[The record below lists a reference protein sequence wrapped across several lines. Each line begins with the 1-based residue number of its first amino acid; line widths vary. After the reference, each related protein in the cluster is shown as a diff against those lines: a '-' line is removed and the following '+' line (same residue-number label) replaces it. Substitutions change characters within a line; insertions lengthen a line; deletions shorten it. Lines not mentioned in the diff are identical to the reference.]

1 MFGFNSINQINDLY
15 SGPVLENVLEAR
27 SALHEMIEVTLPSQ
41 MLDVC
46 QDLITVLNEETGGSQ
61 AFSDISITAKQMTES
76 WQTYYREFVI
86 PKLVSRIDGLPPEF
100 SVFSKVTEAIKGQPE
115 CLEISNHLTQKKMEL
130 MALSLDSYEQK
141 MAQAKLINGIACG
154 VLALGFAVTS
164 YRALNHK
171 KNASGSSVW
180 LWSCC
185 CSYCRFFLSN
195 FILVFIIFI
204 TGVVQ

>member
-46 QDLITVLNEETGGSQ
+46 QD
-61 AFSDISITAKQMTES
+61 
-76 WQTYYREFVI
+76 
-86 PKLVSRIDGLPPEF
+86 
-100 SVFSKVTEAIKGQPE
+100 
-115 CLEISNHLTQKKMEL
+115 
-130 MALSLDSYEQK
+130 YEQK

-171 KNASGSSVW
+171 KTHQALLFGCGAVVAATVGFFSAISS
-180 LWSCC
+180 
-185 CSYCRFFLSN
+185 
-195 FILVFIIFI
+195 
-204 TGVVQ
+204 